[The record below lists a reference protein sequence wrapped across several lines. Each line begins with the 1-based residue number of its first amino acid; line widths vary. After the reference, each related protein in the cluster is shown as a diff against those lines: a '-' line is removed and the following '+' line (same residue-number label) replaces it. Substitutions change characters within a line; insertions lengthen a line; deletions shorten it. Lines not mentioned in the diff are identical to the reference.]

1 MTKSGIVGAGVVLLV
16 VGIFL
21 IAGGTKAIKQNIELN
36 RVTSCTALQIA
47 LGQSDATVEKKLGIY
62 CDDILNR

>member
-21 IAGGTKAIKQNIELN
+21 IAGGTKSIKQNIELN

-47 LGQSDATVEKKLGIY
+47 LGQSDAPVEKKLRVY
-62 CDDILNR
+62 CGDILGR

>member
-21 IAGGTKAIKQNIELN
+21 IAGGTKSIKQNIELN
-36 RVTSCTALQIA
+36 RVTSCTALQLA
-47 LGQSDATVEKKLGIY
+47 LSQSDATVEKKLGVY
-62 CDDILNR
+62 CDDILSR

>member
-21 IAGGTKAIKQNIELN
+21 IAGGTKSIKQNIELN
-36 RVTSCTALQIA
+36 RVTSCTALQVA
-47 LGQSDATVEKKLGIY
+47 LGQSDVPVEKKLEIY
-62 CDDILNR
+62 CGDILSR